1 MSVLTKLFPLSILI
15 FYIINQMCKTILHP
29 NPLGTLNYYKIV
41 PLERP
46 ASETCTQSHGDMI
59 IMSGKADKQRKL
71 LANVNVSL
79 PLGARQI
86 M

>member
-1 MSVLTKLFPLSILI
+1 M
-15 FYIINQMCKTILHP
+15 
-29 NPLGTLNYYKIV
+29 
-41 PLERP
+41 LEWP

-71 LANVNVSL
+71 LATVNVSL

-86 M
+86 MWLFKVLHGEMQTAKMLGFILR

>member
-1 MSVLTKLFPLSILI
+1 M
-15 FYIINQMCKTILHP
+15 
-29 NPLGTLNYYKIV
+29 
-41 PLERP
+41 LEWP

-71 LANVNVSL
+71 LATVNVSL